1 MRGGL
6 SVVVRTATRGAAAFA
21 EGARTNLMIFF
32 SFAFI
37 PSPITHSLIA
47 SLALS
52 LFLSMCLSFSSLAL
66 SRARAPSRSA
76 VVVVAA
82 AAAAA
87 AVVPALSVAGALC
100 SLIKGLPPTP
110 PRPLRRGGGGERVRC
125 EFRLQTPVVARGVPS
140 GSGARVG
147 GPGRVGRV
155 CGGTHSL
162 SLNCTNMQFYFLG
175 FYPLVVYC

>member
-6 SVVVRTATRGAAAFA
+6 SGVVAAAAAARGAAAFA

-37 PSPITHSLIA
+37 PPTPLRRRRALLPYQGVAAYSPA
-47 SLALS
+47 
-52 LFLSMCLSFSSLAL
+52 
-66 SRARAPSRSA
+66 SRARRRADVA
-76 VVVVAA
+76 VAA
-82 AAAAA
+82 AAAGRA
-87 AVVPALSVAGALC
+87 
-100 SLIKGLPPTP
+100 
-110 PRPLRRGGGGERVRC
+110 RRC
-125 EFRLQTPVVARGVPS
+125 EFRLQTPAEAR
-140 GSGARVG
+140 AECRAADRVG